1 MKNLMP
7 SKFGGG
13 AQQLPQRDLRR
24 RNNGGSSSNGNGRI
38 GSFLRKSSQPTLWIG
53 ASMFCLVIV
62 YVGIVISVTRMHM
75 TSDSDNGSGSS
86 IGNGMGNEIGSE
98 VSVVMK
104 DILNDGSS
112 SSLKNRL
119 NDVKEKRGN
128 EKKKN
133 KKETQEE
140 KDRRNPF
147 RKNRDMDTF
156 GLGVKPA
163 VIIPHN
169 DGDSPAAIQETA
181 ASVKDHRT
189 PEYVLKAYLEPLN
202 FDEWETQPLPLRAK
216 AQANLLKEVAYPRL
230 NSCSKLTQQFP
241 VDDTPTDQD
250 PFLPWIHDVFP
261 TADGKFIQFVAQ
273 NKRRCHTGKHELDII
288 RFMAPQAALFQHVH
302 VKRVPDP
309 DNMNNNDIDSHNDLI
324 SRNSSRYKIS
334 DSHEDA
340 DLDGM
345 TTRFICRFKPS
356 MEETLSV
363 YNFDYD
369 WTAYR
374 KRYKASFTKDDGNV
388 YSIHTSQ
395 LIFRCPVPASLQ
407 ETIRQGS
414 SVKDDWASLFVDL
427 IPIRT
432 PPRFGVPHMYFPPW
446 HREFETTEPT
456 ERFYPNVTWGSN
468 HLLPKIQDSG
478 RWENIPICMPSLLQY
493 EDQTVEDLPAIVVNA
508 DDADAPQP
516 LQKKHNLVSCIWASA
531 GYTTRGERF
540 AVNDGQRR
548 MLEWITYNKLIGFD
562 HIYVYD
568 NSGAFSNSS
577 SLKPIADLFPGEV
590 TLINWPSQICNNHPN
605 NVDSPGDR
613 SSQYAA
619 ESSCRLRFGPHVNWI
634 GQFDIDEYLI
644 PMGNHDT
651 VLSLLDELDKEDTRI
666 ISFGSW
672 RAWPRWDF
680 IE

>member
-1 MKNLMP
+1 MKNLA
-7 SKFGGG
+7 SKFGG
-13 AQQLPQRDLRR
+13 AVPQQASPFLRR
-24 RNNGGSSSNGNGRI
+24 NGSNNGRG
-38 GSFLRKSSQPTLWIG
+38 FFRKSQPTLWIG
-53 ASMFCLVIV
+53 ISMFCLVIV
-62 YVGIVISVTRMHM
+62 YVGIVVSVTRMHLTGGSVGSPVGSDIM
-75 TSDSDNGSGSS
+75 TG
-86 IGNGMGNEIGSE
+86 
-98 VSVVMK
+98 VVVK
-104 DILNDGSS
+104 QESA
-112 SSLKNRL
+112 SSLKKRF
-119 NDVKEKRGN
+119 NDAKEKREK
-128 EKKKN
+128 EKKE
-133 KKETQEE
+133 ETREE
-140 KDRRNPF
+140 RNERNPF
-147 RKNRDMDTF
+147 LKKRDMDTF
-156 GLGVKPA
+156 GQGVKPA
-163 VIIPHN
+163 VLIPH
-169 DGDSPAAIQETA
+169 DGNSPADMQEA
-181 ASVKDHRT
+181 ASVKDHKT

-202 FDEWETQPLPLRAK
+202 FDEWETQPLPNRKK
-216 AQANLLKEVAYPRL
+216 AQASLLTEIAYPRL
-230 NSCSKLTQQFP
+230 NSCSKLPQQFP
-241 VDDTPTDQD
+241 VDDSPVDYD
-250 PFLPWIHDVFP
+250 SFLPWIHDVFP
-261 TADGKFIQFVAQ
+261 TADGKYIQIVAQ
-273 NKRRCHTGKHELDII
+273 NKRRCNTGKNDLDML

-302 VKRVPDP
+302 VKRVKDP
-309 DNMNNNDIDSHNDLI
+309 DDNDSNDDK
-324 SRNSSRYKIS
+324 SSRYKIS
-334 DSHEDA
+334 TSYEDA

-356 MEETLSV
+356 MEETLSE

-369 WTAYR
+369 WTAFR

-395 LIFRCPVPASLQ
+395 LIFRCPVPESLQ
-407 ETIRQGS
+407 ETIRKGS
-414 SVKDDWASLFVDL
+414 SVKNDWASLFFDL

-446 HREFETTEPT
+446 HREFETTDPT

-478 RWENIPICMPSLLQY
+478 RWENIPICLPSLLQY
-493 EDQTVEDLPAIVVNA
+493 EDQDVEDLPVKAE
-508 DDADAPQP
+508 P

-562 HIYVYD
+562 HIYVFD
-568 NSGAFSNSS
+568 NSGAFSNTS

-590 TLINWPSQICNNHPN
+590 TYIYWPSQICNNHPN

-644 PMGNHDT
+644 PMGNHST
-651 VLSLLDELDKEDTRI
+651 VLSLLDKLDEEDTRI

>member
-13 AQQLPQRDLRR
+13 ALQLPQQRDLRR
-24 RNNGGSSSNGNGRI
+24 RNGTSSSNGNVHGNGNGHNHSRI
-38 GSFLRKSSQPTLWIG
+38 GSFFRKSSQPTLWIG
-53 ASMFCLVIV
+53 ITMFSLVII
-62 YVGIVISVTRMHM
+62 YLGIVISVTRMHM
-75 TSDSDNGSGSS
+75 TSD
-86 IGNGMGNEIGSE
+86 IGSDIG
-98 VSVVMK
+98 SDRSMGMK

-119 NDVKEKRGN
+119 NDVKEKRDN
-128 EKKKN
+128 EKKET
-133 KKETQEE
+133 KEER
-140 KDRRNPF
+140 DRRNPF
-147 RKNRDMDTF
+147 HKQRDMDTF

-169 DGDSPAAIQETA
+169 GDSPAAIQEA
-181 ASVKDHRT
+181 VASVKDHRT

-202 FDEWETQPLPLRAK
+202 FDEWETQPLPLRQK
-216 AQANLLKEVAYPRL
+216 AQADLLTEVAYPRL
-230 NSCSKLTQQFP
+230 NSCSKLPSQFP
-241 VDDTPTDQD
+241 VDDTPTDRD

-261 TADGKFIQFVAQ
+261 SQDGKFIQIVAQ
-273 NKRRCHTGKHELDII
+273 NKRRCATGKNDLDTI
-288 RFMAPQAALFQHVH
+288 RFMAPQAALFQQVH
-302 VKRVPDP
+302 VKRVNDP
-309 DNMNNNDIDSHNDLI
+309 DNDSKNDLDHNDL
-324 SRNSSRYKIS
+324 SSSKSSRYKIS
-334 DSHEDA
+334 DSYEDA

-395 LIFRCPVPASLQ
+395 LIFRCPVPDSLQ
-407 ETIRQGS
+407 EIIRQGS

-446 HREFETTEPT
+446 HREFQTTDPT
-456 ERFYPNVTWGSN
+456 ERFYPNVTWGSD

-478 RWENIPICMPSLLQY
+478 RWENLPICLPSLMQY
-493 EDQTVEDLPAIVVNA
+493 EEQDVEDLPPKVVVE
-508 DDADAPQP
+508 DAPQP

-562 HIYVYD
+562 HFYVYD
-568 NSGAFSNSS
+568 NSGAFSDSS

-605 NVDSPGDR
+605 NVDNPGDR

-644 PMGNHDT
+644 PMGDHKT
-651 VLSLLDELDKEDTRI
+651 VLTLLDKLDEEDTRI
-666 ISFGSW
+666 VSFGSW

>member
-1 MKNLMP
+1 MKNGS
-7 SKFGGG
+7 SKFGGT
-13 AQQLPQRDLRR
+13 ALQQLPQRDLRR
-24 RNNGGSSSNGNGRI
+24 RNGSSNGNSRI
-38 GSFLRKSSQPTLWIG
+38 GTFFRKSSQPTLWIG
-53 ASMFCLVIV
+53 ISMFCLVLV

-75 TSDSDNGSGSS
+75 TSGSG
-86 IGNGMGNEIGSE
+86 
-98 VSVVMK
+98 
-104 DILNDGSS
+104 NDGDISSEGPLKMQDTLKDGS

-119 NDVKEKRGN
+119 HDVKEKRGH
-128 EKKKN
+128 EKN
-133 KKETQEE
+133 KKETKEE
-140 KDRRNPF
+140 RDRRNPF
-147 RKNRDMDTF
+147 HKHRDMDTF

-163 VIIPHN
+163 VLIPH
-169 DGDSPAAIQETA
+169 DGDSPAAIQEAA

-189 PEYVLKAYLEPLN
+189 PEYVLKAFLEPLN
-202 FDEWETQPLPLRAK
+202 FDEWETLPLPLRKK
-216 AQANLLKEVAYPRL
+216 ARADLLTEVAYPRL
-230 NSCSKLTQQFP
+230 NSCSKLPQQFP
-241 VDDTPTDQD
+241 VDDTPTDRD

-273 NKRRCHTGKHELDII
+273 NKRRCATGKNDLDML

-302 VKRVPDP
+302 VKRVNDP
-309 DNMNNNDIDSHNDLI
+309 DSNDSSNDL
-324 SRNSSRYKIS
+324 SNNNSSRYKIS
-334 DSHEDA
+334 TSHEDA

-369 WTAYR
+369 WTAFR

-395 LIFRCPVPASLQ
+395 LIFRCPVPESLQ
-407 ETIRQGS
+407 ETIRHGS
-414 SVKDDWASLFVDL
+414 HVKDDWASLFVDL

-446 HREFETTEPT
+446 HREFETLDPT
-456 ERFYPNVTWGSN
+456 ERFYPNIAWGSD

-478 RWENIPICMPSLLQY
+478 RWENIPICLPSLLQY
-493 EDQTVEDLPAIVVNA
+493 EDQDVEDLPAKVEDA
-508 DDADAPQP
+508 PADAPAP

-548 MLEWITYNKLIGFD
+548 LLEWITYNKLIGFD
-562 HIYVYD
+562 HFYVYD
-568 NSGAFSNSS
+568 NSGAFSSSS

-644 PMGNHDT
+644 PMGNHST
-651 VLSLLDELDKEDTRI
+651 VLSLLDKLDEEDTRI